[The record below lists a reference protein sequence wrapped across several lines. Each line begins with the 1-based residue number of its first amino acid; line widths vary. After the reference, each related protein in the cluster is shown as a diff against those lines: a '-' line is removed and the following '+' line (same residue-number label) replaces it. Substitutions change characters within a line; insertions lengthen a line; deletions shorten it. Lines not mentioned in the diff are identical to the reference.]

1 MESRGINPLE
11 TKLGEGKLNT
21 GKEGAPQNRG
31 EGEELVLSSWEVSHA
46 PYAPLPPP
54 RVTDRLFAVSRGRHW
69 KPVPIP
75 WGNRGPK
82 ETRDCLRSP
91 SSPASGPRELPQH
104 SCNSPHHLCMPS
116 TVPGQRGTQPRA
128 GLDGTDTVN
137 KEGRQL
143 SPLADGEPGAQGRGT
158 REVVEEGGGP
168 SPGPAP
174 GPHGSLATMQA
185 AAHSIAP
192 AQREEEPGKARGK
205 AKPQET
211 AGQVVREEPPS
222 LPSPPLF
229 CRWGC

>member
-1 MESRGINPLE
+1 MGKLSGCSHLVLRHSPGDTRMESRGINPLE

-128 GLDGTDTVN
+128 GLDGTEQGTAWRFCRA
-137 KEGRQL
+137 KQL
-143 SPLADGEPGAQGRGT
+143 PSNTAVPLLDICPEKTRIHALPPSPLAHISQRSSVLLSLPA
-158 REVVEEGGGP
+158 
-168 SPGPAP
+168 SPG
-174 GPHGSLATMQA
+174 SLV
-185 AAHSIAP
+185 S
-192 AQREEEPGKARGK
+192 RL
-205 AKPQET
+205 
-211 AGQVVREEPPS
+211 S
-222 LPSPPLF
+222 LFL
-229 CRWGC
+229 